1 MCSVKVDVVGVDPL
15 AAVENLEGDDVVD
28 VVGAAELGGVRC
40 PGGPEV
46 LGPVLGGVRAGGAVG
61 VLPLGGVVA
70 PEREREVFLLPRQGG
85 KKSCEL
91 GVLRAPLAL
100 VGGAGGGAVGSG
112 KALKLLRRP
121 REHPVAAFCEEPRQ

>member
-15 AAVENLEGDDVVD
+15 AAVENFEGDDVVD

-85 KKSCEL
+85 KKSCR
-91 GVLRAPLAL
+91 VQRRSWNRI
-100 VGGAGGGAVGSG
+100 VCGSY
-112 KALKLLRRP
+112 
-121 REHPVAAFCEEPRQ
+121 E